1 MGKKESAHFR
11 VQDALCVRAAF
22 MCDFTETP
30 GGVPDDDMWAF
41 VNGND
46 FDTYS
51 LPPLFHMPTLGDQV
65 VDQGV
70 VATTAAAP
78 AGITAA
84 GTAASTAA
92 NPKNAATER
101 PRFDIVCPKNGCN
114 ITNDTLDKLSGT
126 GQSRRGY
133 YCSPSRGGCGERWS
147 QRIYKDDEVSH
158 LSNLGT
164 HNPHIKKTKKLS
176 PRERKMKK
184 QQMLRA
190 LEDEVCTVVGQTVPT
205 SDYSE
210 MQCAG
215 DGCARSFS
223 GTNPRLE
230 ATQCSECQRW
240 FCKIDC
246 SDAYSFGLQW
256 MCNGCVAGLA

>member
-1 MGKKESAHFR
+1 MW
-11 VQDALCVRAAF
+11 
-22 MCDFTETP
+22 DFTETP

-41 VNGND
+41 VNGDDLNLGI
-46 FDTYS
+46 YS
-51 LPPLFHMPTLGDQV
+51 PSPLAAPPQPTLSG
-65 VDQGV
+65 DQGV
-70 VATTAAAP
+70 VASATAATLTAAAL
-78 AGITAA
+78 TAA
-84 GTAASTAA
+84 TNLKAAAA
-92 NPKNAATER
+92 ER

-158 LSNLGT
+158 LPNLGT

-190 LEDEVCTVVGQTVPT
+190 LEDEVCTVVGQTVPA
-205 SDYSE
+205 SDYSD

-223 GTNPRLE
+223 GTNPNLE
-230 ATQCSECQRW
+230 ATQCTECQRW

-256 MCNGCVAGLA
+256 MCNGCIARL